1 MKNYLYECDSC
12 RAIIQVAKAL
22 MSSSCTCPLC
32 NYVQI
37 PAPTRQQITNQN
49 IVRATGSGLGI
60 SVLVTLVIGGLFSG
74 ILPLVLGALLA
85 FAMIVL
91 PAWLITNIGTGL
103 LYGSQQGYRD
113 YRKHGSP
120 FWDNFLTNHTEHFV
134 LPNPEPDYGNFVPP
148 GKWKYQCLNCH
159 ARVAGVQNPCWNCK
173 VALKLSNEER
183 ADEWLS

>member
-1 MKNYLYECDSC
+1 MQNYIYDCEQCGASLQTAVENISVFCN
-12 RAIIQVAKAL
+12 
-22 MSSSCTCPLC
+22 CPVC
-32 NYVQI
+32 NHSQI
-37 PAPTRQQITNQN
+37 PAPSRQQISNQN
-49 IVRATGSGLGI
+49 VLKSTGCGLGI
-60 SVLVTLVIGGLFSG
+60 SLLITLAIGGLFSS

-134 LPNPEPDYGNFVPP
+134 LPNPEPDYGDFVPP
-148 GKWKYQCLNCH
+148 GNWNYQCLNCH
-159 ARVAGVQNPCWNCK
+159 ARVAGVQNPCWYCGILLNF
-173 VALKLSNEER
+173 SNEQR
-183 ADEWLS
+183 SKEWLR